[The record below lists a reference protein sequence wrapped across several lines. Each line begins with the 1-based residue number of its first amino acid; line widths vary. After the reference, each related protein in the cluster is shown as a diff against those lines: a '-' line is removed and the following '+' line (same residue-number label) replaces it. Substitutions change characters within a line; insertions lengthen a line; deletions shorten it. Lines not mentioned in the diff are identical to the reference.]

1 MSHRVQPPPG
11 HFTRHLIG
19 LLLGAAGIA
28 FAPIFTVLSARPGGV
43 GLWDAAFWRVFFG
56 ALAMGA
62 VLGIQGRWKGAG
74 RVSRPARIGWWW
86 LPGVVFAGDF
96 WAWHWSFAHTSV
108 ANSTLLANTAILWVT
123 LFAWLVWRETVS
135 RRFLGGALVAF
146 GGVLLLFFS
155 STQRASP
162 TGGNGLFGDALALLT
177 ALFYASYQLSMKYY
191 RRDRPA
197 PLLMTFASAVAAL
210 LLLPL
215 ALWHPDPFLPASP
228 SGWWPLVALGV
239 VSHAGGQGL
248 IAWALGGLPASLASV
263 LLLAQPVM
271 TALLGVWILDQPL
284 MPWQIAGGAVVVAGL
299 FLAVRGRSKTVV
311 EAAVQEAD

>member
-62 VLGIQGRWKGAG
+62 VVGVQGRWQGRGGFRAPPGWAG
-74 RVSRPARIGWWW
+74 GGCRGLF
-86 LPGVVFAGDF
+86 LPVISGHGTGHSPTLR
-96 WAWHWSFAHTSV
+96 WPTMP
-108 ANSTLLANTAILWVT
+108 LLANTAILWVT

-215 ALWHPDPFLPASP
+215 ALWHPDPFLPTTP
-228 SGWWPLVALGV
+228 SGWWPLIALGV

-271 TALLGVWILDQPL
+271 TALLGV
-284 MPWQIAGGAVVVAGL
+284 
-299 FLAVRGRSKTVV
+299 
-311 EAAVQEAD
+311 